1 MITHKH
7 KAIFI
12 HIPKTSGTYL
22 EEAILRKQYDAIGWR
37 KAIYHE
43 SCPPVP
49 LRTNGLAKIINLYP
63 DYRTFTFV
71 RSPYTRAVSLFLMY
85 SKSNPKSIEYFQN
98 FLEHLFE
105 FRKLNWEIP
114 AGIKLFEKFC
124 ELCEGD
130 KSWWP
135 YQLAYHSVEQK
146 KFLLNQN
153 FFGVEVNR
161 NIDFI
166 GKYENLAEDFMTMCD
181 KFKIPKPKTF
191 VQTKIKDYK
200 SFYDNNKKIEMINEI
215 YKEDIELFNYTK
227 FSDFYEF

>member
-1 MITHKH
+1 VALPISLP
-7 KAIFI
+7 F
-12 HIPKTSGTYL
+12 
-22 EEAILRKQYDAIGWR
+22 
-37 KAIYHE
+37 
-43 SCPPVP
+43 C
-49 LRTNGLAKIINLYP
+49 
-63 DYRTFTFV
+63 
-71 RSPYTRAVSLFLMY
+71 RA
-85 SKSNPKSIEYFQN
+85 
-98 FLEHLFE
+98 
-105 FRKLNWEIP
+105 
-114 AGIKLFEKFC
+114 
-124 ELCEGD
+124 
-130 KSWWP
+130 
-135 YQLAYHSVEQK
+135 K